1 MPQVGNSC
9 MGVHRIACQ
18 IREPTTPDKTS
29 LDPGQIH
36 STRWPMMTEPDISM
50 QATSLQGTSSLTEQA
65 ERGDRAPASPQPPA
79 SENHFLPALPHH
91 LQDTTE
97 FPTPP
102 PTPPE
107 RHSPEGT
114 PPASPCFPPPP
125 PPALSSPPVAPVSQS
140 EDPCPASEP
149 CHPPL
154 RYEHELCLTVS

>member
-79 SENHFLPALPHH
+79 SENHFLAPR

-125 PPALSSPPVAPVSQS
+125 PPALASPPVAPVSQS